1 MVSLQMAV
9 FQCCV
14 WLIAEMRSSRAV
26 FDLNYRQ
33 YGVNRYLW
41 FYKFPKISEMCRVGC
56 VLFTGHHTLHI
67 SELKYAPNTAHF
79 RVFLEIYKTTGTYS
93 LHIDDNLSLS

>member
-1 MVSLQMAV
+1 MAL

-33 YGVNRYLW
+33 YGVNRYLR
-41 FYKFPKISEMCRVGC
+41 FYKFKKKIGNVPCWVRI
-56 VLFTGHHTLHI
+56 LT
-67 SELKYAPNTAHF
+67 LKYAVCGAL
-79 RVFLEIYKTTGTYS
+79 V
-93 LHIDDNLSLS
+93 

>member
-1 MVSLQMAV
+1 MAGYAAGKQAAAGYASYGIYHGLKNNTRLTRFINPTKKRTFDDVIASLQMAV

-26 FDLNYRQ
+26 FNLNYRQ

-41 FYKFPKISEMCRVGC
+41 FYKFPKNSEMCRVGC
-56 VLFTGHHTLHI
+56 VF
-67 SELKYAPNTAHF
+67 
-79 RVFLEIYKTTGTYS
+79 
-93 LHIDDNLSLS
+93 

>member
-1 MVSLQMAV
+1 MAV

-41 FYKFPKISEMCRVGC
+41 LYKFPKKLGNVPCSVRI
-56 VLFTGHHTLHI
+56 LT
-67 SELKYAPNTAHF
+67 LKYAVCGAL
-79 RVFLEIYKTTGTYS
+79 V
-93 LHIDDNLSLS
+93 